1 MWDYTEKTKEH
12 FLNPRNV
19 GFIDDFDGIGEVG
32 SLACGDALKLTFKL
46 GEDQRIADAKFQTF
60 GCASAIASSSA
71 LTEIVKG
78 MSLDE
83 AAKVTDED
91 IADYLG
97 GLPKEKMHCSVMGR
111 DAMEKAIAYYRGEA
125 EKEIEG
131 EIVCECFG
139 VSDVQIERAVKEN
152 ALTSIEE
159 VTDYVKAGGGCGN
172 CHDKIQFIIDD
183 GSGQYP
189 PGGQEARGVDQYPE
203 DQDDRCHPGA

>member
-71 LTEIVKG
+71 LTEIIKG

-139 VSDVQIERAVKEN
+139 VSDVQIERAVKEH

-172 CHDKIQFIIDD
+172 CHDKIQFIIDTVWAT
-183 GSGQYP
+183 P
-189 PGGQEARGVDQYPE
+189 PGRP
-203 DQDDRCHPGA
+203 RSPRR